1 MEEALRSSIEERIRS
16 LLASELNINAT
27 IIAKCASSTS
37 LLGHGI
43 GLDSVEILGLVVCLE
58 QEFQISV
65 PDAELTVD
73 LFKDIGTLA
82 DYVLKTITEK
92 NSIGDNKSKNGRP

>member
-1 MEEALRSSIEERIRS
+1 MMEDMLRVSIEERIRD
-16 LLASELNINAT
+16 LLVSELSVNAT
-27 IIAKCASSTS
+27 TIAATSSNTS

-65 PDAELTVD
+65 PDSELTVD
-73 LFKDIGTLA
+73 LFKNIGTLA
-82 DYVLKTITEK
+82 DYVLKRISGK
-92 NSIGDNKSKNGRP
+92 NGTSLNGRP